1 VRLIAGRHG
10 SLTLLK
16 SEFVALSKN
25 HTHLLSGIVA
35 HLQDAVLLLDDENR
49 VLFANPSFT
58 KLYGYKPDSVLGQH
72 ADILLAPK
80 DRGKSG
86 SWQLTSGTDAEHI
99 CEDGS
104 GIYISEHIS
113 LMPDAASGGQ
123 VKLVQ
128 LRDISERIVI
138 ENTLA
143 ATEVRL
149 DAVLSSI
156 DDVVYSMDSRTR
168 DILYV
173 NKATRLVFD
182 MNEEDFRNK
191 TVSWKKMVHGGDLH
205 KLEMATHEL
214 RKKGYAEAE
223 YRLITP
229 KGDIKWLRD
238 RAWVVSD
245 PQNPRIDGII
255 TDVTERKLAEQAYRD
270 SEERYRTAIQ
280 SSVEAIYMMN
290 PATYAITDVNEAFC
304 RLLGYT
310 RDEALNLKMADFVDH
325 SMQDITAYIDRVIE
339 DGESVLDRRTWR
351 CKDGMRL
358 TVEITANR
366 IVQRDQEIIFVVAR
380 DVTTQMEIKKQ
391 LDSERELLGE
401 VVNNAPVPMA
411 ILDHDLRFV
420 VYSKTWVQSYGPGR
434 IKLTGKKLFEIYQKL
449 PSHWQDL
456 CYRGLQGE
464 VLHIAEEEL
473 RLDEHNVIYLR
484 LAIHPWG
491 NEDGSRN
498 GVILVAERI
507 DELVSARKAAEDAN
521 QAKSAFLAR
530 ITHELRT
537 PLNAIL
543 GYAQIM
549 TNDPTV
555 SEVHRGYVDNMYR
568 SGNHLLTMIND
579 ILDISKIEAS
589 RMELQ
594 NEPSDLHEII
604 RDVVEMFRL
613 KAASKGVDLR
623 VSVDPE
629 INPAVQID
637 QSKFSQV
644 LINLIGNAV
653 KFTDQGHVSVRFSL
667 TDNTSTGTRDQLISV
682 EVEDTGRGIPEDD
695 LHLVFEPFQQAKNSD
710 IKGTG
715 LGLAITKRIVNL
727 MGGDVTVRSVLGQ
740 GALFGFAV
748 PMQIVEHPTGKK
760 ADKFTR
766 VKTIASPRPFR
777 VLVVDD
783 VDLNRTV
790 VRLLLERVG
799 ASISEAADGQ
809 QAVDLFSRQ
818 EFDVVIMDIIM
829 PVMDGVK
836 AMSLI
841 RKMPRGKTVAVI
853 ALTASGFDDKRD
865 ALIKAGFTDYILKP
879 FKEPDLLR
887 SLHVNAGVT
896 FEYKEVLSDGGDIS
910 VPEDDTTALVRHV
923 LALPEELRQIITDLL
938 VIQDVDGLS
947 DFADNHLGEGQ
958 YEALKV
964 LIDKVVRDFDLFL
977 MSNVAKRL
985 LNA

>member
-1 VRLIAGRHG
+1 
-10 SLTLLK
+10 
-16 SEFVALSKN
+16 
-25 HTHLLSGIVA
+25 
-35 HLQDAVLLLDDENR
+35 
-49 VLFANPSFT
+49 
-58 KLYGYKPDSVLGQH
+58 
-72 ADILLAPK
+72 
-80 DRGKSG
+80 
-86 SWQLTSGTDAEHI
+86 
-99 CEDGS
+99 
-104 GIYISEHIS
+104 
-113 LMPDAASGGQ
+113 
-123 VKLVQ
+123 
-128 LRDISERIVI
+128 
-138 ENTLA
+138 
-143 ATEVRL
+143 
-149 DAVLSSI
+149 
-156 DDVVYSMDSRTR
+156 
-168 DILYV
+168 
-173 NKATRLVFD
+173 
-182 MNEEDFRNK
+182 
-191 TVSWKKMVHGGDLH
+191 
-205 KLEMATHEL
+205 
-214 RKKGYAEAE
+214 
-223 YRLITP
+223 
-229 KGDIKWLRD
+229 
-238 RAWVVSD
+238 
-245 PQNPRIDGII
+245 
-255 TDVTERKLAEQAYRD
+255 
-270 SEERYRTAIQ
+270 
-280 SSVEAIYMMN
+280 
-290 PATYAITDVNEAFC
+290 
-304 RLLGYT
+304 
-310 RDEALNLKMADFVDH
+310 
-325 SMQDITAYIDRVIE
+325 MQDITAYIDRVIE

-594 NEPSDLHEII
+594 NEPADLHEII

-766 VKTIASPRPFR
+766 VKNDCLS
-777 VLVVDD
+777 
-783 VDLNRTV
+783 
-790 VRLLLERVG
+790 
-799 ASISEAADGQ
+799 
-809 QAVDLFSRQ
+809 QAVSCAC
-818 EFDVVIMDIIM
+818 
-829 PVMDGVK
+829 G
-836 AMSLI
+836 
-841 RKMPRGKTVAVI
+841 
-853 ALTASGFDDKRD
+853 
-865 ALIKAGFTDYILKP
+865 
-879 FKEPDLLR
+879 
-887 SLHVNAGVT
+887 
-896 FEYKEVLSDGGDIS
+896 
-910 VPEDDTTALVRHV
+910 
-923 LALPEELRQIITDLL
+923 
-938 VIQDVDGLS
+938 
-947 DFADNHLGEGQ
+947 
-958 YEALKV
+958 
-964 LIDKVVRDFDLFL
+964 
-977 MSNVAKRL
+977 
-985 LNA
+985 